1 MKINIKLS
9 EEASVPEYAHSND
22 AGFDIKS
29 IEKDII
35 LHPLERKLF
44 KTGIF
49 LEIPDGYNLEIR
61 SRSGLALNSG
71 ILVLNSPG
79 TIDSGYRGEIGIILF
94 NTSNK
99 DVLIK
104 KGDKIAQGVLTKC
117 EKINFVPVSTLSK
130 TDRNEKGFG
139 SSGK

>member
-1 MKINIKLS
+1 MKINIKLQEGADLPS
-9 EEASVPEYAHSND
+9 YAHYGD
-22 AGFDIKS
+22 AGFDIKT
-29 IEKDII
+29 IENDTI

-49 LEIPDGYNLEIR
+49 LEIPIGYNLEIR

-79 TIDSGYRGEIGIILF
+79 TIDPGYRGEIGIILF

-104 KGDKIAQGVLTKC
+104 KGDRIAQGILTKC
-117 EKINFVPVSTLSK
+117 ETADFCEVSNLSE
-130 TDRNEKGFG
+130 TSRNEKGFG